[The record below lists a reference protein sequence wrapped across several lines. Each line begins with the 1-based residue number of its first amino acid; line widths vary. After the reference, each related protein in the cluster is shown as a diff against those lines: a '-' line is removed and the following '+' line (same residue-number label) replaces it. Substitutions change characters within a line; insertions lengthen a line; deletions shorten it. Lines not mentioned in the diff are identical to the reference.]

1 MNILW
6 EVMVTEMRAERL
18 EIDNR
23 RHFTEPKQQIDTAR
37 ALLADWTTVSEPEDL
52 HVVTSRSATN
62 LRMAEQDDLFEV
74 G

>member
-18 EIDNR
+18 ELDNR
-23 RHFTEPKQQIDTAR
+23 RHFTPEKKPIELTR
-37 ALLADWTTVSEPEDL
+37 VLLADWTTISEPEDIEI
-52 HVVTSRSATN
+52 VTSRSATN
-62 LRMAEQDDLFEV
+62 LRMAEQDNLFEV